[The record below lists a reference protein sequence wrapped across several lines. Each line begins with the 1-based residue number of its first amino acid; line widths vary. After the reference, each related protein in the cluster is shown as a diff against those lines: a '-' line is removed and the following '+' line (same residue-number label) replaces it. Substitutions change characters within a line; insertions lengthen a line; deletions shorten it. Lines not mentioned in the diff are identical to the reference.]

1 MDKFVPAFK
10 QSFLDTSLL
19 DSTTDI
25 AEIGIDSV
33 LDDGLLKDLPF
44 FNLILGTFR
53 TVKSIRERNLL
64 KNTVLFINSLNAK
77 EISPQKLSQY
87 KEKLNNE
94 KTAEQE
100 LGRILVILDQY
111 VDSIKSRMLAVLFR
125 KYIEGEYSWDKF
137 CELSDILNRL
147 FIEDISYLDLIAT
160 APEATAAYHIYEIP
174 YNVKRLESL
183 GVVEIYGEYARFGN
197 RLLQGE
203 NVHVQLTE
211 NGRIFDRLQDCL

>member
-1 MDKFVPAFK
+1 MD
-10 QSFLDTSLL
+10 SSLL
-19 DSTTDI
+19 DSTTNI

-64 KNTVLFINSLNAK
+64 KNTVLFINGLNAK

-111 VDSIKSRMLAVLFR
+111 VDSIKSCMLAILFR

-160 APEATAAYHIYEIP
+160 APEATATYHIYEIP

-183 GVVEIYGEYARFGN
+183 GVVEIYGEYARFGD

-211 NGRIFDRLQDCL
+211 NGRIFNRLQDCL